1 MLAVPASGITK
12 TDQDGRTVS
21 GAEFELWP
29 AKVSDT
35 EQDEYGFPA
44 PVIDTDT
51 GLYIADESKGQPICR
66 AVTDENGH
74 LNFITENRK
83 IISFQEFAQS
93 ESNPQLYYVLK
104 EVTRPTS
111 YRSKGDI
118 SLYYSI
124 YNKDTKEGVLLS
136 HNYWETGAYAQA
148 KLDVIMTEHLYR
160 FALNEKGEPA
170 AGESI
175 IPAGKDETEYL
186 DNGIIFAVP
195 VKRMDMSDGVCDVA
209 NYYSLYGTV
218 NTGWTLMN
226 EAITDKES
234 VLKAAK
240 EMEKLL
246 QQTRQTGSIY
256 AERNARQLF
265 HMEIANIPG
274 DVKRTY
280 PYLLNNPDE
289 VNNSEYNIAF
299 FFAPGAKTLDEIK
312 NADEI
317 IHLSP
322 MDEKGERLERQYASQ
337 FYVSNTF
344 NRVRV
349 QKLDYRGNRL
359 EGALF
364 NMYQTYS
371 AVPREGYI
379 EATDDAHSGMYYN
392 PSVVNADGTL
402 KDLYRRGVHEPF
414 PLCYHKADFEYGRG
428 YGSGSFFYQ

>member
-12 TDQDGRTVS
+12 TDKDGRTVS

-148 KLDVIMTEHLYR
+148 KLDVIMT
-160 FALNEKGEPA
+160 
-170 AGESI
+170 
-175 IPAGKDETEYL
+175 
-186 DNGIIFAVP
+186 
-195 VKRMDMSDGVCDVA
+195 
-209 NYYSLYGTV
+209 
-218 NTGWTLMN
+218 
-226 EAITDKES
+226 
-234 VLKAAK
+234 
-240 EMEKLL
+240 
-246 QQTRQTGSIY
+246 
-256 AERNARQLF
+256 
-265 HMEIANIPG
+265 
-274 DVKRTY
+274 
-280 PYLLNNPDE
+280 
-289 VNNSEYNIAF
+289 
-299 FFAPGAKTLDEIK
+299 
-312 NADEI
+312 
-317 IHLSP
+317 
-322 MDEKGERLERQYASQ
+322 
-337 FYVSNTF
+337 
-344 NRVRV
+344 
-349 QKLDYRGNRL
+349 
-359 EGALF
+359 
-364 NMYQTYS
+364 
-371 AVPREGYI
+371 
-379 EATDDAHSGMYYN
+379 
-392 PSVVNADGTL
+392 
-402 KDLYRRGVHEPF
+402 
-414 PLCYHKADFEYGRG
+414 
-428 YGSGSFFYQ
+428 